1 MQLKKL
7 EHEFSVCQI
16 ADTTGVD
23 LTDEFC
29 FLGKTDQE
37 ISLVCITQSVPSHT
51 VAREDGWKGFRIQ
64 GVLDFSL
71 VGILSRIATLLAENQ
86 ISIFAISTYDPT
98 TSSRNQ
104 NIMAKRW
111 TCWSRP
117 DILFVSNWKH
127 IIPWN
132 GDHLL

>member
-1 MQLKKL
+1 MQLKKM

-86 ISIFAISTYDPT
+86 ISIFAISTYDT
-98 TSSRNQ
+98 DYIFTKSEHYDK
-104 NIMAKRW
+104 AL
-111 TCWSRP
+111 
-117 DILFVSNWKH
+117 D
-127 IIPWN
+127 
-132 GDHLL
+132 LLEQAGYSIC